1 MIIVPDVVFSQVKEV
16 AEYFGEDPVSCNSS
30 VIFEKLTTF
39 VQTYE
44 ASLGRVQQQRRRQ
57 EATRKQE
64 QRRAGHPPTGGTKR
78 PLARPGSKP
87 AGGSST
93 STGSTGSKSISAKG
107 ILSAVLEER
116 KNSRGERVNS
126 TGERV
131 NSRGEKVSSTA
142 SASESKAS
150 SSPRQRESKQASKS
164 RTPIKPAPRATVAR
178 TSVSFGRTISGASS
192 LSREPTVEEMF
203 YGEEAARGGGGG
215 GGKARKVPPGM
226 KRRPSLE
233 GPSSMPTV
241 SVEEA
246 LKAHTERMRAAISRG
261 STATDLS
268 DASDPSEWEVESES
282 SVV

>member
-1 MIIVPDVVFSQVKEV
+1 
-16 AEYFGEDPVSCNSS
+16 
-30 VIFEKLTTF
+30 

-44 ASLGRVQQQRRRQ
+44 GSLGRVQQQCRRQ
-57 EATRKQE
+57 EATRKQQ

-93 STGSTGSKSISAKG
+93 NTGGTGSKSISAKG

-131 NSRGEKVSSTA
+131 NSRGERVGSTA
-142 SASESKAS
+142 SGSESKAS

-164 RTPIKPAPRATVAR
+164 RTPIKPAPRAAVAK
-178 TSVSFGRTISGASS
+178 TSVSFGRTVSGASS

-203 YGEEAARGGGGG
+203 YGEEAARGGDGGG
-215 GGKARKVPPGM
+215 GGKGRRVPPGM